1 MLHTAQVGGDR
12 SPFSIHTQGIIQTL
26 LLEGGWT
33 TESKIVQGER
43 ATTEEI
49 DQVIQCNRA
58 PNILLLAFMSTD
70 AGEEV
75 VGTVQ
80 VQHKEGDDEAEIGLF
95 SVSPKRQ
102 SGGIGGKLIREAIRV
117 IKEDLQYKHAFVHV
131 LENRT
136 DILAWYRKLGF
147 KETGERIAFV
157 WPEKL
162 LVSDLHFLTLKMEV

>member
-1 MLHTAQVGGDR
+1 M
-12 SPFSIHTQGIIQTL
+12 
-26 LLEGGWT
+26 
-33 TESKIVQGER
+33 
-43 ATTEEI
+43 EEI
-49 DQVIQCNRA
+49 EQAIQRNRA

-70 AGEEV
+70 AGDEM

-80 VQHKEGDDEAEIGLF
+80 IQHKEGDDEAEIGLF

-102 SGGIGGKLIREAIRV
+102 SAGIGGKLIREAIRV
-117 IKEDLQYKHAFVHV
+117 IKDDLQYKHAMVHV

-162 LVSDLHFLTLKMEV
+162 LVSDLHFLTLKMDL